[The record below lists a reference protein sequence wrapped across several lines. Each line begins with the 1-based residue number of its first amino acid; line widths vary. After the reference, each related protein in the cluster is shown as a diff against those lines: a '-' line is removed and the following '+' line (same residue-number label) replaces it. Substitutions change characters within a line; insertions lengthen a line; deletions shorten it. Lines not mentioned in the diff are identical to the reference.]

1 MNSLPLRPGTCRV
14 TMVVMSEENILDYPY
29 KSLGKSIRGLREKL
43 RETVAEVSGAVEIE
57 IDALNRIEMGAEKP
71 SEDILLLLI
80 SHFGIKEEEA
90 AKLWEMAQY
99 EQQTSKETDTNKPG
113 ALVMPTEARIAYT
126 DIVYTVAN
134 QYGLVIN
141 FMQENGPAGQP
152 LIVSRVGMSKDHA
165 RSMIQVLQQALEG
178 SAPKALPTSSRKS
191 KQKSQKKSQKK
202 TDH

>member
-1 MNSLPLRPGTCRV
+1 M
-14 TMVVMSEENILDYPY
+14 LDYPY
-29 KSLGKSIRGLREKL
+29 KSLGKSIRSLREKL

-57 IDALNRIEMGAEKP
+57 IDTLNNIELGAEKP

-80 SHFGIKEEEA
+80 SHFGVKEEEA
-90 AKLWEMAQY
+90 TKLWELAQY
-99 EQQTSKETDTNKPG
+99 EQHAHKEAEANKAG
-113 ALVMPTEARIAYT
+113 VVVMPAEMRIAYT

-165 RSMIQVLQQALEG
+165 RSMIQILQEALEV
-178 SAPKALPTSSRKS
+178 ATPKALPTTALKP
-191 KQKSQKKSQKK
+191 KQKSQKKSQEKP
-202 TDH
+202 DRH